1 MISIAAIEKPACP
14 RCNKTTIAKKEGW
27 LNDADA
33 TATVTWEC
41 PRCRRV
47 TDACTSMHHSMIDL
61 FKPRFCPNCGKQLKE
76 IEPWQR

>member
-14 RCNKTTIAKKEGW
+14 RCNKTTIAKKGW

-41 PRCRRV
+41 PQCR
-47 TDACTSMHHSMIDL
+47 T
-61 FKPRFCPNCGKQLKE
+61 E
-76 IEPWQR
+76 IELDYRIQELMTDDKHRKEAQA